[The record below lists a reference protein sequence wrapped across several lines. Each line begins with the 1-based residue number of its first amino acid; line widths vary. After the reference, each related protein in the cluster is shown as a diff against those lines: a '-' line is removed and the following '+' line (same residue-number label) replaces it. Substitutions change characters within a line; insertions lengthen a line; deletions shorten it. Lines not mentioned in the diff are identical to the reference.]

1 MRARATAASTKSNVD
16 STLMASILPDLTCEE
31 MRWRHYHGDRRGA
44 ATHPLTARSGI
55 RRHHRCLHVIQTVA
69 ARRPAVTI
77 SERLEIVNNM
87 VALPAQELAGAA
99 GGRQHLLH
107 I

>member
-1 MRARATAASTKSNVD
+1 M
-16 STLMASILPDLTCEE
+16 
-31 MRWRHYHGDRRGA
+31 
-44 ATHPLTARSGI
+44 
-55 RRHHRCLHVIQTVA
+55 IQTVA